1 MSKLIKEQR
10 SEPNKT
16 ADVLHEPEEEHQKEV
31 ESQTILSE
39 QPLYSDTPNLPA
51 PLLFMRLRHL
61 RLMTVFLTFQILEK
75 MCVFRD

>member
-1 MSKLIKEQR
+1 VSKLSKEQR

-39 QPLYSDTPNLPA
+39 QPLYSDAPNLPA
-51 PLLFMRLRHL
+51 PVVHEAE
-61 RLMTVFLTFQILEK
+61 TPKIDD
-75 MCVFRD
+75 CIPNISNP